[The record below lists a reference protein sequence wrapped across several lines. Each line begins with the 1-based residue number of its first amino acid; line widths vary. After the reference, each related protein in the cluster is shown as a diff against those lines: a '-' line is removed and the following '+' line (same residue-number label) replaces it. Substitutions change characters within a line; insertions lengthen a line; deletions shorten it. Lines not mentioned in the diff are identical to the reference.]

1 MAVFCFGSKSPQRID
16 IEAAYQAALLKN
28 VAFSRGTAFFTNSEA
43 KVSSMRINC
52 SRPTT
57 NELVQGL
64 ETLGKILSQW
74 V

>member
-1 MAVFCFGSKSPQRID
+1 VELPQHVD

-28 VAFSRGTAFFTNSEA
+28 VAFSRGAAFFTTPEA
-43 KVSSMRINC
+43 RVSCMRLNC

-64 ETLGKILSQW
+64 EILGKILSQS